1 VASLVFLPSA
11 LRDLERLA
19 RFLRE
24 TDPDAAAE
32 TGSLILD
39 SLRILKNFPLVGR
52 RADDTKRELT
62 IFRGSTGYLALY
74 HFDSTADRV
83 MVLAVRHQREVDF
96 Q

>member
-1 VASLVFLPSA
+1 MASLVFLPSA
-11 LRDLERLA
+11 LQDLERLA

-24 TDPDAAAE
+24 TDPGAAAQ
-32 TGSLILD
+32 TAKLILD
-39 SLRILKNFPLVGR
+39 SLRLLKDFPLVGR
-52 RADDTKRELT
+52 RVDDAKRELT

-74 HFDSTADRV
+74 HFDSRADRV